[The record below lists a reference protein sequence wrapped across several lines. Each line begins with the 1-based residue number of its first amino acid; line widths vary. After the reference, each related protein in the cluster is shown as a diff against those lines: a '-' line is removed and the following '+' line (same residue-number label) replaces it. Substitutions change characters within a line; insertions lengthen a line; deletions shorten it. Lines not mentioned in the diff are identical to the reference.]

1 MGNGLLRCPSDSPVS
16 CGSDTPCRCGV
27 QLLRSRRHQ
36 TSWSQPLCRL
46 PNLDE
51 VPTKVVNPNANALLE
66 PEVATD
72 DDVDSGDDDD
82 DEYDGEDD
90 GC

>member
-1 MGNGLLRCPSDSPVS
+1 M
-16 CGSDTPCRCGV
+16 
-27 QLLRSRRHQ
+27 
-36 TSWSQPLCRL
+36 